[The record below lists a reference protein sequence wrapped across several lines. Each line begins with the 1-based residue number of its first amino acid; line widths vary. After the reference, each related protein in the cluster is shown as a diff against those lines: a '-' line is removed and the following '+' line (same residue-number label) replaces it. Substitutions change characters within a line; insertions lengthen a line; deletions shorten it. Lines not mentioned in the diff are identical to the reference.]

1 MEFWME
7 RSEYDETRATAR
19 LPNLDIEILHRRPW
33 EGDEEQLVV
42 MLRAMPSF
50 EAFECLLEA
59 SNPLLAWTRMME
71 AVWSPWV
78 RGYTAALGEPAR
90 PWPWIGR
97 PTPRP

>member
-1 MEFWME
+1 MD

-42 MLRAMPSF
+42 MLRAVPSF
-50 EAFECLLEA
+50 EAFGRLLEA

-78 RGYTAALGEPAR
+78 GGFTAALGQPAR
-90 PWPWIGR
+90 PWPWVGR
-97 PTPRP
+97 PAPRP